1 MQALPSKHIL
11 VVDDESAVRN
21 FLTTLLRNRGF
32 DVLAVGSA
40 SEALE
45 LFGRE
50 GESIGLVLTD
60 VVMPDVTG
68 PAMVSQLLESRP
80 DLAVLYMSGY
90 RDEDD
95 VPLAGSFPCLKKP
108 FSPAELL
115 ARIEQSLGSPA
126 IVSGAERTSA

>member
-32 DVLAVGSA
+32 DVLAVSSA

-60 VVMPDVTG
+60 IVMPDVTG

-95 VPLAGSFPCLKKP
+95 VPLTGLF
-108 FSPAELL
+108 
-115 ARIEQSLGSPA
+115 R
-126 IVSGAERTSA
+126 